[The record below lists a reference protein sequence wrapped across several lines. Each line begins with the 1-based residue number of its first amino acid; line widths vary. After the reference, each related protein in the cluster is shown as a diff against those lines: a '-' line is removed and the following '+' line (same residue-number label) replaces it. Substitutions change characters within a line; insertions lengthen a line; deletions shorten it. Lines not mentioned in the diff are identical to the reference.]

1 MKIELIGLLSIFI
14 LGSLLIIKGYH
25 SLNFLKQYQ
34 SYPLVKISFSD
45 IEIAKTAGTGIYY
58 SENPMYY
65 IKGIFNYKS
74 NHLNIIQYDSGFDA
88 SFYRFFNQENAKL
101 AIDKWKENGC
111 MAYINNNRLILDIPI
126 NIKYKSQHFITL
138 ILSGILLNITAFII
152 YLIYQ
157 GFSL

>member
-1 MKIELIGLLSIFI
+1 MKIELTGLLSIFI
-14 LGSLLIIKGYH
+14 LGGFLIIKGYH

-45 IEIAKTAGTGIYY
+45 IEIVKTAGTGMY

-65 IKGIFNYKS
+65 IKGIFAYKS

-88 SFYRFFNQENAKL
+88 SFYRFFDDKDARV
-101 AIDKWKENGC
+101 AFDKWQENGC
-111 MAYINNNRLILDIPI
+111 MAYLKNNRLILDIPI

-138 ILSGILLNITAFII
+138 ILSGIFLNITAFIVF
-152 YLIYQ
+152 LIY
-157 GFSL
+157 